1 MSEAG
6 TLSSTRSRSRSYLK
20 EWSPIPRL
28 ERDQLHLYSYPE

>member
-6 TLSSTRSRSRSYLK
+6 TLSSTSTRSRSYLK